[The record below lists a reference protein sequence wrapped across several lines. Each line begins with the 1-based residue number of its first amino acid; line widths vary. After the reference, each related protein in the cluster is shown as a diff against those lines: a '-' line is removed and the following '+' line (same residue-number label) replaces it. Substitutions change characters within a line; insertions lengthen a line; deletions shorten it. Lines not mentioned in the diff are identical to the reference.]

1 MPAQQVISSPAD
13 KWGLQA
19 FLHAI
24 RNADEDK
31 GMLSFGTDLMTLGVD
46 MGGNESVDPSCS
58 AVWLPMCDPTD
69 PPAFF
74 SLQPSVVKPGRT
86 LG

>member
-1 MPAQQVISSPAD
+1 MAPQTVPAQQVLSSPAD

-31 GMLSFGTDLMTLGVD
+31 GMLSFGTDLMSLGVD
-46 MGGNESVDPSCS
+46 MGGNE
-58 AVWLPMCDPTD
+58 
-69 PPAFF
+69 
-74 SLQPSVVKPGRT
+74 
-86 LG
+86 

>member
-1 MPAQQVISSPAD
+1 MPSYPPNLTNGSAPPPLQDLQQHLLQHDGGPLAPQTIPAQQVLSSPAD

-19 FLHAI
+19 FLHSI

-46 MGGNESVDPSCS
+46 MGGNE
-58 AVWLPMCDPTD
+58 
-69 PPAFF
+69 
-74 SLQPSVVKPGRT
+74 
-86 LG
+86 